1 MYLKIA
7 FPIGENGQK
16 GGFGEKSAPFR
27 WWI

>member
-27 WWI
+27 W